1 MAFAL
6 VKINQGR
13 INQPEP
19 EYLKVGAT
27 YAVNKGDALAL
38 TGGLLVPAGADTDG
52 AATKYIA
59 MADGAVGT
67 VIPVCKITP
76 EMLWETTFSA
86 AATGIKI
93 GDKVALNVTTT
104 STEKHAIGVTATT
117 TKGVATVAEMFGTDS
132 GDTVYVRFEYL
143 RKEQ

>member
-19 EYLKVGAT
+19 EYRTVGAT
-27 YAVNKGDALAL
+27 YAVNKGDALGL
-38 TGGLLVPAGADTDG
+38 TAGLLVPAGADTDG

-59 MADGAVGT
+59 MADGAVST

-86 AATGIKI
+86 SATSIKI
-93 GDKVALNVTTT
+93 GDKVTLTVSSN
-104 STEKHAIGVTATT
+104 HAIGVTATT
-117 TKGVATVAEMFGTDS
+117 TKGVATVAEMFGTGS
-132 GDTVYVRFEYL
+132 GATVYVRFE
-143 RKEQ
+143 